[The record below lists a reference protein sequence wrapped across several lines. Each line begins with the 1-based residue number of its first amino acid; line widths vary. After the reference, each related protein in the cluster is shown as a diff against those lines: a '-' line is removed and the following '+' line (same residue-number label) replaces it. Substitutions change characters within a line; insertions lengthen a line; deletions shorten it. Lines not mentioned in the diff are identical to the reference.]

1 MNVLDIIFVDWWHSN
16 IIKTRIDNHKNS
28 FLQQIIRK
36 DQKLQIE
43 STDWSRPVCDDVVS
57 CDSSMNN
64 NYEWQNMEIIIIAI
78 LGIDVN
84 LSLKFSKLIQVL
96 YKWEMSQMQ
105 NW

>member
-1 MNVLDIIFVDWWHSN
+1 M
-16 IIKTRIDNHKNS
+16 
-28 FLQQIIRK
+28 
-36 DQKLQIE
+36 
-43 STDWSRPVCDDVVS
+43 CDDLVS

>member
-1 MNVLDIIFVDWWHSN
+1 M
-16 IIKTRIDNHKNS
+16 
-28 FLQQIIRK
+28 
-36 DQKLQIE
+36 
-43 STDWSRPVCDDVVS
+43 CDDVVS

-78 LGIDVN
+78 LGIDMN
-84 LSLKFSKLIQVL
+84 LSLEFSKLNQVL

>member
-1 MNVLDIIFVDWWHSN
+1 M
-16 IIKTRIDNHKNS
+16 
-28 FLQQIIRK
+28 
-36 DQKLQIE
+36 
-43 STDWSRPVCDDVVS
+43 CDDVVS

-96 YKWEMSQMQ
+96 YKWEMSQMK

>member
-1 MNVLDIIFVDWWHSN
+1 M
-16 IIKTRIDNHKNS
+16 
-28 FLQQIIRK
+28 
-36 DQKLQIE
+36 
-43 STDWSRPVCDDVVS
+43 CDDVVS

-96 YKWEMSQMQ
+96 YKWEMPQMQ

>member
-1 MNVLDIIFVDWWHSN
+1 M
-16 IIKTRIDNHKNS
+16 
-28 FLQQIIRK
+28 
-36 DQKLQIE
+36 
-43 STDWSRPVCDDVVS
+43 CDDVVS
-57 CDSSMNN
+57 CDSSLNN

>member
-1 MNVLDIIFVDWWHSN
+1 M
-16 IIKTRIDNHKNS
+16 
-28 FLQQIIRK
+28 
-36 DQKLQIE
+36 
-43 STDWSRPVCDDVVS
+43 CDDVVS

-84 LSLKFSKLIQVL
+84 LSLVFSKLIQVL

>member
-1 MNVLDIIFVDWWHSN
+1 M
-16 IIKTRIDNHKNS
+16 
-28 FLQQIIRK
+28 
-36 DQKLQIE
+36 
-43 STDWSRPVCDDVVS
+43 CDDVVS

-78 LGIDVN
+78 LGIDMN
-84 LSLKFSKLIQVL
+84 LSLEFSKLIQVL

>member
-1 MNVLDIIFVDWWHSN
+1 M
-16 IIKTRIDNHKNS
+16 
-28 FLQQIIRK
+28 
-36 DQKLQIE
+36 
-43 STDWSRPVCDDVVS
+43 CDDVVS

-84 LSLKFSKLIQVL
+84 LSLKFSKLTQVL